1 VLVMSWKTDKIIALS
16 SWEADMRYAVLLVS
30 LLCLGFSIGALA
42 AGTNEGAFAR
52 DGSGSRALA
61 LGGAFVAIADDAS
74 AGYWNPAGLGY
85 LDGYHLGGM
94 SVLGGRFGI
103 SDIKYQA
110 LSLLARPVQT
120 GSLSGLGVGITWLN
134 HVVSGIPY
142 TGDGDGGTFSD
153 DQSLFLMSVALP
165 FAVGEEWGMSV
176 GANLKYYR
184 HTLLTGVGSGLGADL
199 GILLRGSIKDIPVSI
214 GVVSMDTLET
224 TVSWTGTEH
233 NPENYVPWIIK
244 GGVSTVLADGILR
257 LSADIDYSPSPL
269 HGDFPRYSH
278 LDRVHLGIEVLPVP
292 QLALRGG
299 LIIWRDGTKRLSA
312 GVGISPWEGAIID
325 YAYVKEGADDLGGDT
340 HILSAEFSFS
350 TSGG

>member
-1 VLVMSWKTDKIIALS
+1 
-16 SWEADMRYAVLLVS
+16 MRYAVLLVS
-30 LLCLGFSIGALA
+30 LLCLGLSIGVLA

-94 SVLGGRFGI
+94 YVVGGRFSI
-103 SDIKYQA
+103 SDIKYQT
-110 LSLLARPVQT
+110 LGLLARPVQT
-120 GSLSGLGVGITWLN
+120 GSLSSLGVGITWLN

-153 DQSLFLMSVALP
+153 DQSLFLMSVARL
-165 FAVGEEWGMSV
+165 FVVGEEWGMSV

-184 HTLLTGVGSGLGADL
+184 HSLLTGVGSGLGADL
-199 GILLRGSIKDIPVSI
+199 GALFRGNIEDIPVSI
-214 GVVSMDTLET
+214 GIVSIDTLET

-233 NPENYVPWIIK
+233 NPENYVPWILK
-244 GGVSTVLADGILR
+244 GGMSTVLFDGVVQ
-257 LSADIDYSPSPL
+257 LSVDIDYSPSPL
-269 HGDFPRYSH
+269 HGDFPRYSY
-278 LDRVHLGIEVLPVP
+278 LDRLHLGIEVSPVP

-299 LIIWRDGTKRLSA
+299 VIVWRDGTKRLSA
-312 GVGISPWEGAIID
+312 GVGIIPWEGAIVD
-325 YAYVKEGADDLGGDT
+325 YAYVKGSADGLEGDT

>member
-1 VLVMSWKTDKIIALS
+1 MLVMSWKTDKIIALS
-16 SWEADMRYAVLLVS
+16 SWEADMRYVVLLVS
-30 LLCLGFSIGALA
+30 LLCLGLSIGVFAE
-42 AGTNEGAFAR
+42 GTNEGAFVR
-52 DGSGSRALA
+52 DGSGSCALA

-94 SVLGGRFGI
+94 SILGGRFGI

-110 LSLLARPVQT
+110 LSLLARSVQT
-120 GSLSGLGVGITWLN
+120 GSLSSIGVGITWLN

-153 DQSLFLMSVALP
+153 DQSLFLLSVALP
-165 FAVGEEWGMSV
+165 FALGEEWGMSV

-199 GILLRGSIKDIPVSI
+199 GILLRGNIEDIPVSL

-224 TVSWTGTEH
+224 TVSWSGTEH

-244 GGVSTVLADGILR
+244 GGMSTALFDGVVR
-257 LSADIDYSPSPL
+257 LSADIDFSPSPL
-269 HGDFPRYSH
+269 HGDFPRYSQ
-278 LDRVHLGIEVLPVP
+278 LDRLHLWIEVLPVS

-299 LIIWRDGTKRLSA
+299 VIVWRDGTKRLSA
-312 GVGISPWEGAIID
+312 GVGIIPWEGAIVD
-325 YAYVKEGADDLGGDT
+325 YAYVMGSADGLGGDT

-350 TSGG
+350 RSGG

>member
-1 VLVMSWKTDKIIALS
+1 
-16 SWEADMRYAVLLVS
+16 MRYAVLLVS
-30 LLCLGFSIGALA
+30 LLCLGLSMSVFAE
-42 AGTNEGAFAR
+42 GTNEGAFVR

-74 AGYWNPAGLGY
+74 AGYWNPAGVGY

-120 GSLSGLGVGITWLN
+120 GSVSGFGVGITWLN

-153 DQSLFLMSVALP
+153 NQSLFLMSVART
-165 FAVGEEWGMSV
+165 FVVGEEWGMSV

-184 HTLLTGVGSGLGADL
+184 HTLLTGVGSGIGVDL
-199 GILLRGSIKDIPVSI
+199 GILLRGNIGDIPVSLGI
-214 GVVSMDTLET
+214 VSMDTLET
-224 TVSWTGTEH
+224 TVSWTGTAH
-233 NPENYVPWIIK
+233 NPKNYVPWIIK
-244 GGVSTVLADGILR
+244 GGMSTALFDGVMR
-257 LSADIDYSPSPL
+257 LSADIDFSPSPL
-269 HGDFPRYSH
+269 HGDFPRYSQ
-278 LDRVHLGIEVLPVP
+278 LDRLHLGIEVLPVS

-299 LIIWRDGTKRLSA
+299 VIVWRDGTKRLSA
-312 GVGISPWEGAIID
+312 GVGITPGEGAIVD
-325 YAYVKEGADDLGGDT
+325 YAYVMGSADGLGGDT

-350 TSGG
+350 RSGG